1 MSVSQESRQQD
12 AIENLRIVAELVRDS
27 AGIRAGMA
35 LGLMPGWC
43 WDWSGTGPELGRDWG
58 GTGAGLV
65 RDASLSDPQQI
76 PSEMSA
82 SNKTA
87 I

>member
-12 AIENLRIVAELVRDS
+12 AIENLRIVADWVRESAGIGAGIGAGMVLGFGPGLVRD
-27 AGIRAGMA
+27 
-35 LGLMPGWC
+35 
-43 WDWSGTGPELGRDWG
+43 WS